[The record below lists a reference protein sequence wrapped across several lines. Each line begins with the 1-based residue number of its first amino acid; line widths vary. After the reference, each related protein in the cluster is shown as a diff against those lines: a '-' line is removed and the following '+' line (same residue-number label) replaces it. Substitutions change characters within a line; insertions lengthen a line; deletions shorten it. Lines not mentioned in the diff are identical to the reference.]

1 MSIDQRLAELGI
13 TLPAAAAPVASYV
26 PFVEANGL
34 LHVSG
39 QISFAEDGS
48 LIKGRLGEDMDLEA
62 GQAAARRCGIMLLAQ
77 LRNALGSL
85 DRVERIVKLGVFVNS
100 TGDFTDQPKV
110 ANGASELMQD
120 VFGEAGRHARSAVGV
135 PVLPLGVAVEVDA
148 VVQIRGLIRSIRG
161 PPGFAHRG
169 LHDGATFIEN
179 SLPAFAAALERGRGD
194 RVRPAP
200 DRRRSDHRLSRRR
213 CAAPVRVA
221 RRDRA
226 LDARRAWRASASAI
240 GRSRRSAQ
248 LLALVDGRVP
258 LLLEAKIDERFWRF
272 GPALAR
278 GARGLSRRLWRDEL
292 RPAPAALA
300 QDQCAA
306 HSPRAGDHG

>member
-1 MSIDQRLAELGI
+1 MTIATRLAELGI

-26 PFVEANGL
+26 PYVEANGL
-34 LHVSG
+34 LYVSG

-77 LRNALGSL
+77 LRNALDSL

-148 VVQIRGLIRSIRG
+148 IVQIRS
-161 PPGFAHRG
+161 
-169 LHDGATFIEN
+169 
-179 SLPAFAAALERGRGD
+179 
-194 RVRPAP
+194 
-200 DRRRSDHRLSRRR
+200 
-213 CAAPVRVA
+213 
-221 RRDRA
+221 
-226 LDARRAWRASASAI
+226 
-240 GRSRRSAQ
+240 
-248 LLALVDGRVP
+248 
-258 LLLEAKIDERFWRF
+258 
-272 GPALAR
+272 
-278 GARGLSRRLWRDEL
+278 
-292 RPAPAALA
+292 
-300 QDQCAA
+300 
-306 HSPRAGDHG
+306 